1 MKKKLLMLD
10 DLFTT
15 QEERDEMKLEKIR
28 DIQIK
33 DIEDFP
39 NHPFKVNKGEEIE
52 NMKESIRQYGIL
64 VPTLV
69 RPKEDGKYEMIAGH
83 RRKLAAMLLGME
95 TIPCIVRDLSDDEA
109 IIAMVDSNLQRE
121 EILPSER
128 AFAYKMKVEAL
139 NHQGKTTSCQ
149 VGTRLSSANEVG
161 KENEDSPRQVYR
173 YIRLTKLIPELLKLV
188 DEKRIAFN
196 PAVELSYL
204 KEQEQYE
211 VLEFIECNEATPS
224 LSQAIK
230 LKEMSNNGVLNE
242 NKIYELLNQEKPN
255 QVIKI
260 KFNENRIRNAL
271 PKESRNIDPNK
282 IEDFIVKAIEYYT
295 KYLSRQ
301 RDAR

>member
-1 MKKKLLMLD
+1 MKQKLLMLD

-15 QEERDEMKLEKIR
+15 QAERDEMKLEKIR

-39 NHPFKVNKGEEIE
+39 NHPFKINNGEEIE
-52 NMKESIRQYGIL
+52 NMKESIRQNGIL
-64 VPTLV
+64 VPALV
-69 RPKEDGKYEMIAGH
+69 RAKEDGKYEMIAGH
-83 RRKLAAMLLGME
+83 RRKFAAMLLGME
-95 TIPCIVRDLSDDEA
+95 TIPCIVRELSDDEA

-139 NHQGKTTSCQ
+139 NHQGKIILCQ
-149 VGTRLSSANEVG
+149 DGTRLSSANEVG

-211 VLEFIECNEATPS
+211 VLEFIERNEATPS

-230 LKEMSNNGVLNE
+230 LKEMSNKGVLNE
-242 NKIYELLNQEKPN
+242 NEIYELLNQEKPN

-271 PKESRNIDPNK
+271 PKEARNIDPNK

>member
-1 MKKKLLMLD
+1 MKQKLLMLD

-28 DIQIK
+28 EIQIK

-39 NHPFKVNKGEEIE
+39 NHPFKINKGEEIE
-52 NMKESIRQYGIL
+52 NMKESIRQNGIL
-64 VPTLV
+64 VPVLV
-69 RPKEDGKYEMIAGH
+69 RQKEDGKYEMIAGH

-95 TIPCIVRDLSDDEA
+95 TIPCIVRELSDDEA
-109 IIAMVDSNLQRE
+109 TIAMVDSNLQRE

-139 NHQGKTTSCQ
+139 EHRGKTTSCQ
-149 VGTRLSSANEVG
+149 VGTRWSSAYEVG
-161 KENEDSPRQVYR
+161 KGNDDSPRQVYR

-211 VLEFIECNEATPS
+211 VLEFIESNEATPS

-230 LKEMSNNGVLNE
+230 LKEMSNNGALNE
-242 NKIYELLNQEKPN
+242 NEIYELLNQEKPN

-271 PKESRNIDPNK
+271 PKEARNIDTNK